1 MAQPRL
7 NFTMATDGILPP
19 FFAEVDEKQNL
30 TKGTKVAGAIMIVIA
45 TVVPFAHLDDLISSG
60 ILIAFTITDA
70 SVILVRH
77 TSPHDEPF
85 VLERLLVVFHLL
97 SLVSGLL
104 FQKCISEEV
113 TGHADRFMTLISF
126 AGNLIV
132 GNLIRTKCPR
142 VDEAD
147 PGFFLTP
154 AVPVLPLFGCFVN
167 IVLITRMEIKA
178 LCVLSGYL
186 TLALLGYF
194 YSLHM
199 GRLPAEN
206 LVEIGRVG
214 DAWWR

>member
-7 NFTMATDGILPP
+7 NFTMAMDGVLPP

-30 TKGTKVAGAIMIVIA
+30 KKGTKVAGAVMIIIA

-70 SVILVRH
+70 SIILVRH

-85 VLERLLVVFHLL
+85 KLERLLIVFHVL

-104 FQKCISEEV
+104 FKNCISEEE
-113 TGHADRFMTLISF
+113 TGHAVRVMTLTSC
-126 AGNLIV
+126 AGSLII

-154 AVPVLPLFGCFVN
+154 AVPILPLCGCFVSKYLVN
-167 IVLITRMEIKA
+167 VLQIYNW
-178 LCVLSGYL
+178 LVVL
-186 TLALLGYF
+186 
-194 YSLHM
+194 
-199 GRLPAEN
+199 
-206 LVEIGRVG
+206 
-214 DAWWR
+214 